1 MPRRSIWIDLDY
13 PYENPAARTGFKIK
27 DLTAWLEG
35 NRATL
40 LRAQLILL
48 RAWILAGAER
58 DDSQVMGSYMPW
70 VQAMGGFLKFLGI
83 KEFRANQDQVHAHD
97 QGGDELALFFRAW
110 RDVFGSRFVAA
121 HDVQEMGT
129 AGGAFS
135 ESTAAI
141 REELR
146 GSAGEAAAIGRLR
159 AAYPLGEYTDR
170 PLGVTGLG
178 RYLKKVV
185 GRWAGGH
192 TLLRDHDERGNAS
205 YAVVNQAEAEAWR
218 KENGKA
224 EQQTGA

>member
-83 KEFRANQDQVHAHD
+83 KEFRANLDQVHAHD